1 MILWYLMARAID
13 IKNKKI
19 FKKRRKNMKN
29 RKTII
34 VAFVLVACMLIGV
47 GFAALSTVLDITG
60 TVNITKEFIDDE
72 FANDVYFVSGA
83 FVGGKFDVNSGKASQ
98 DSITPE
104 SNGHAA
110 SASFTSNNMAA
121 KGDFV
126 EVKFTIK
133 NDSDFDVAVKIDMN
147 KSNGNANMSNTNAS
161 QFKFQIK
168 YGESGTYMDLAG
180 INLEE
185 LEIASQGSGDVYI
198 RVEVID
204 EINAATNA
212 IFGVELTATEV
223 TP

>member
-1 MILWYLMARAID
+1 MARAID

-83 FVGGKFDVNSGKASQ
+83 FVGGKFDVDSGKASQ
-98 DSITPE
+98 DSINPE

-133 NDSDFDVAVKIDMN
+133 NDSDFDVAVTIDMN
-147 KSNGNANMSNTNAS
+147 KANGNANMSNTNAS

-168 YGESGTYMDLAG
+168 YGESGTYMDLAD

-185 LEIASQGSGDVYI
+185 LAIASGGEGYVYVKVT
-198 RVEVID
+198 VED

-212 IFGVELTATEV
+212 IFGVELVATEV